1 MEVEEGGGVGA
12 IAAAVGAFAVPVALF
27 EIKSLRRLTSG
38 IESSDILFVNLLKKV
53 ISVVKSPIYMDID
66 NT

>member
-38 IESSDILFVNLLKKV
+38 IESSDILFVNYL
-53 ISVVKSPIYMDID
+53 IFEF
-66 NT
+66 

>member
-27 EIKSLRRLTSG
+27 EIKSLRRLTS
-38 IESSDILFVNLLKKV
+38 SKQYVDI
-53 ISVVKSPIYMDID
+53 
-66 NT
+66 